1 MQGKLFGYAA
11 HFIDTRAHIH
21 TYLKIF
27 GSYFAWEACGPCY
40 IYIYIYILKV
50 ILDGKVVTAL
60 KDAFLVYIR
69 THI

>member
-40 IYIYIYILKV
+40 IYIYIYIE
-50 ILDGKVVTAL
+50 G
-60 KDAFLVYIR
+60 YPR
-69 THI
+69 W